1 MAQLKTSIL
10 LELQDK
16 FSKSFKEL
24 EKSLVNTK
32 TKGGELAKSIS
43 KTSKELVGGS
53 NQFKNYNKE
62 VKNTESSFKDLSE
75 TMAQGFGALKIGSM
89 IKNQLAEAGK
99 RQMLGIKLS
108 TVIGDNDQKE
118 FEDYFKQVEATG
130 IASFQEIVD
139 TGYNLLSAGLNGNQ
153 AKLGAKNVIDVAT
166 VTGGDS
172 ASVASIMAG
181 ASQNFKEDMNKVG
194 DVLTK
199 TQLKFKFANFGQ
211 LGEGFANVASRA
223 SSMGLSIEQTAT
235 ALGVLNNADI
245 SGGRAGTA
253 LSAVL
258 RALPKATEKLGLS
271 NPYNEDG
278 SLNLMGFLEEVNNK
292 TKGLDKLKKSVVLQ
306 EIFGDEGLAGLLP
319 LMAKLGNKMENYS
332 SALED
337 VTKNSK
343 GITNQEV
350 AKYYEAYNTKV
361 AKFSNTLSQLAGTIG
376 NLLLPIVGSLLD
388 IFSQV
393 IQGLDYAITK
403 FPALGYAFLGVAG
416 AIGVFMGVMAFAKV
430 LRFFFALTQLS
441 AILPILRTAIMFTT
455 GAIRAMT
462 LAMVSNPIG
471 ALIFVLTTG
480 AVLLITYWSEV
491 KEFFVGF
498 FDWLSNNGFFKMMDK
513 GISIAK
519 SLFSSSET
527 KVAVSNDGVNKVKEA
542 SMIGGSSSTSS
553 NNNNQTYNINVTGS
567 QNPVDTAKQVSRE
580 LAKAEQLSMVGG

>member
-153 AKLGAKNVIDVAT
+153 AKLGAKNVIDVAK
-166 VTGGDS
+166 VTGGQADL
-172 ASVASIMAG
+172 VASTMAT
-181 ASQNFKEDMNKVG
+181 ASKNFNMDMARVG
-194 DVLTK
+194 DILAK
-199 TQLKFKFANFGQ
+199 TQLKFQFANFGQ
-211 LGEGFANVASRA
+211 LGAGFDMVGASA
-223 SSMGLSIEQTAT
+223 SAIKLPLEQTAT
-235 ALGVLNNADI
+235 ALGMLNDAGI
-245 SGGRAGTA
+245 TGSSAGTA
-253 LSAVL
+253 LNAVL
-258 RALPKATEKLGLS
+258 RQMNVASKKLGVDITRS
-271 NPYNEDG
+271 ADG
-278 SLNLMGFLEEVNNK
+278 SLDLVDFLKQIDSK
-292 TKGLDKLKKSVVLQ
+292 TKGFNLDQKAAVFQ
-306 EIFGDEGLAGLLP
+306 EIFGDEGKRGLLP
-319 LMAKLGNKMENYS
+319 LIANLDKM
-332 SALED
+332 SANLED

-350 AKYYEAYNTKV
+350 AKFYEAYNTKV

-393 IQGLDYAITK
+393 IQGLDYSITK
-403 FPALGYAFLGVAG
+403 FPVLGYAFLGVAG

-430 LRFFFALTQLS
+430 LRFFLALSQLS

-553 NNNNQTYNINVTGS
+553 NNNNQTYNINVNGS
-567 QNPVDTAKQVSRE
+567 QNPVDTAKQMSRE

>member
-16 FSKSFKEL
+16 FSRSFKEL

-43 KTSKELVGGS
+43 KTSKELVGGG

-89 IKNQLAEAGK
+89 IKNQLAEAGN

-139 TGYNLLSAGLNGNQ
+139 TGYNLLSVGLNGNQ

-166 VTGGDS
+166 VTGGQADL
-172 ASVASIMAG
+172 VASTMAT
-181 ASQNFKEDMNKVG
+181 ASKNFNMDMARVG
-194 DVLTK
+194 DILAK
-199 TQLKFKFANFGQ
+199 TQLKFQFANFGQ
-211 LGEGFANVASRA
+211 LGAGFDMVGSSASA
-223 SSMGLSIEQTAT
+223 IKLPLEQTAT
-235 ALGVLNNADI
+235 ALGMLNDAGI
-245 SGGRAGTA
+245 TGSSAGTA
-253 LSAVL
+253 LNAVL
-258 RALPKATEKLGLS
+258 RQMNVASKKLGVDITRS
-271 NPYNEDG
+271 ADG
-278 SLNLMGFLEEVNNK
+278 SLDLVEFLKQIDSK
-292 TKGLDKLKKSVVLQ
+292 TKGFNLDQKAAIFQ
-306 EIFGDEGLAGLLP
+306 EIFGDEGKRGLLP
-319 LMAKLGNKMENYS
+319 LIANLDKM
-332 SALED
+332 SANLED

-388 IFSQV
+388 VFSQV

-513 GISIAK
+513 GISVAK
-519 SLFSSSET
+519 SLFSSS
-527 KVAVSNDGVNKVKEA
+527 
-542 SMIGGSSSTSS
+542 
-553 NNNNQTYNINVTGS
+553 
-567 QNPVDTAKQVSRE
+567 
-580 LAKAEQLSMVGG
+580 

>member
-16 FSKSFKEL
+16 FSRSFKEL

-89 IKNQLAEAGK
+89 IKNQLAEAGN

-153 AKLGAKNVIDVAT
+153 AKLGAKNVIDVAK
-166 VTGGDS
+166 VTGGQADL
-172 ASVASIMAG
+172 VASTMAT
-181 ASQNFKEDMNKVG
+181 ASKNFNMDMARVG
-194 DVLTK
+194 DILAK
-199 TQLKFKFANFGQ
+199 TQLKFQFANFGQ
-211 LGEGFANVASRA
+211 LGAGFDMVGASA
-223 SSMGLSIEQTAT
+223 SAIKLPLEQTAT
-235 ALGVLNNADI
+235 ALGMLNDAGI
-245 SGGRAGTA
+245 TGSSAGTA
-253 LSAVL
+253 LNAVL
-258 RALPKATEKLGLS
+258 RQMNVASKKLGVDITRS
-271 NPYNEDG
+271 ADG
-278 SLNLMGFLEEVNNK
+278 SLDLVDFLKQIDSK
-292 TKGLDKLKKSVVLQ
+292 TKGFNLDQKAAVFQ
-306 EIFGDEGLAGLLP
+306 EIFGDEGKRGLLP
-319 LMAKLGNKMENYS
+319 LIANLDKM
-332 SALED
+332 SANLED

-388 IFSQV
+388 VFSQV

-513 GISIAK
+513 GISVAK

-553 NNNNQTYNINVTGS
+553 NNNNQTYNINVNGS
-567 QNPVDTAKQVSRE
+567 QNPVDTAKEMSRE